1 MRESSRTSLRVPATF
16 LRVPATVVCRRRR
29 CWLAAQEL
37 DDAVQHGVDLPQ
49 MLQCLVGSFG
59 ELDGLLVTEQ
69 AVDEAFQ
76 LVDTDLAQ
84 TS

>member
-1 MRESSRTSLRVPATF
+1 MPCSMASIVPQ
-16 LRVPATVVCRRRR
+16 V
-29 CWLAAQEL
+29 
-37 DDAVQHGVDLPQ
+37 
-49 MLQCLVGSFG
+49 LQCVGPFG

-84 TS
+84 TP